1 MAARDRFTQ
10 TRKAV
15 IELNAIHLRIMFQG
29 DDWKPDNVR
38 TPGISD
44 PTASA
49 AIHNVDVWEEEL
61 TELRKREEELTAF
74 IGLTLAVI
82 RAVRDGLGVEYASIL
97 EQRYI
102 DCLPWRDV
110 KVNGQTVKKS
120 TGKLRVSIACD
131 WVDSIGITRLLRGD
145 IEV

>member
-1 MAARDRFTQ
+1 MGARERFEL

-15 IELNAIHLRIMFQG
+15 IELDAIHLRIMYQG
-29 DDWKPDNVR
+29 EDWKPDNVKA
-38 TPGISD
+38 PGISD

-61 TELRKREEELTAF
+61 TELRKREGELTAF
-74 IGLTLAVI
+74 IGLTLAII
-82 RAVRDGLGVEYASIL
+82 RAVRDGLGNEYASII

-110 KVNGQTVKKS
+110 VVNGQTVKKS
-120 TGKLRVSIACD
+120 TGKLRVSIVCD
-131 WVDSIGITRLLRGD
+131 WVDSIGLTRLLRGD
-145 IEV
+145 VEV